1 MTETEVSRLLS
12 GQIDALRAD
21 MTRRFDEIDGRL
33 DASDTRFRQ
42 MDIDAAQFAGA
53 RRALVWIGT
62 AVITAAGAAGSYF
75 MSYLPDLLK
84 WWLSRGS

>member
-33 DASDTRFRQ
+33 DASDARFRQ

-75 MSYLPDLLK
+75 LSYLPDLAK
-84 WWLSRGS
+84 WWLSRGG